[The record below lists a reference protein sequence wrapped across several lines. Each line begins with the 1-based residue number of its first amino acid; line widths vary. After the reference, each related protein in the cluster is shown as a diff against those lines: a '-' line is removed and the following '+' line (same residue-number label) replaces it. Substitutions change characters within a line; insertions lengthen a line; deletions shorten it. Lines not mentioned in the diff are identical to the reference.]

1 MKFIFE
7 FVSCCGMP
15 PRPAV
20 PEEVPLPEES
30 RTVELR
36 RRYRKERV
44 GSSRSSS
51 SSVEWHPSLCSI
63 SEDNLVLEK
72 EERPAESVRT
82 PKRKAASSTKIH
94 VRSYSEDYRRSQISM
109 TLPTFSPAPFMF

>member
-7 FVSCCGMP
+7 FVSCCGTP

-20 PEEVPLPEES
+20 LEEVPLPEES
-30 RTVELR
+30 RTLEVR

-51 SSVEWHPSLCSI
+51 LVEWQPSLCSI
-63 SEDNLVLEK
+63 SEDNIVLEK
-72 EERPAESVRT
+72 EERPAESERT

-94 VRSYSEDYRRSQISM
+94 VRSHSEDYGRSQISM
-109 TLPTFSPAPFMF
+109 MLPTFSPAPFMF